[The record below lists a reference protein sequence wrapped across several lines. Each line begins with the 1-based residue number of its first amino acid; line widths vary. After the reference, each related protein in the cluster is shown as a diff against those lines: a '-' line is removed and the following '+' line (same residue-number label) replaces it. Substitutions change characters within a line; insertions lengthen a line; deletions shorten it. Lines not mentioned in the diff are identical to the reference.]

1 MAKIAVKKIRN
12 NSQKNTI
19 ENGFF
24 SRFKIT
30 ESYTSL
36 ILGAIVVLIAGILV
50 LSFAKINRNK
60 VTSSVR
66 DFVDVEKLD
75 LQDSNTS
82 STYTVR
88 PGDDLWTISVNVY
101 NDGYKWVEI
110 AKLNKLE
117 NPGLIYAGNKL
128 IIPTQKHTEQVAI
141 NSNSISKIQSTTIS
155 NNPITGTTY
164 VIKSGDNL
172 WNICV
177 RAYGDGYKW
186 PEIAKINH
194 LENPDLIFS
203 GNTLQIPR

>member
-1 MAKIAVKKIRN
+1 MAKIAGKKIRN
-12 NSQKNTI
+12 NSQKI
-19 ENGFF
+19 KVQNGFF

-36 ILGAIVVLIAGILV
+36 ILGAIVVLIAGIIV
-50 LSFAKINRNK
+50 LSFAKVNRNME
-60 VTSSVR
+60 TSSDK
-66 DFVDVEKLD
+66 DFLSSEKLN
-75 LQDSNTS
+75 LQESNTS

-88 PGDDLWTISVNVY
+88 PGDDLWTISENVY

-110 AKLNKLE
+110 AKLNKLQ
-117 NPGLIYAGNKL
+117 NPGLIYAGSKL
-128 IIPTQKHTEQVAI
+128 IIPTQKQVKQVAI
-141 NSNSISKIQSTTIS
+141 NPSPTVKIQNTQLS

-177 RAYGDGYKW
+177 RAYGDGYRW

-194 LENPDLIFS
+194 LNNPDLIFS
-203 GNTLQIPR
+203 GNTLQLPR